1 MIQKINELKN
11 FTLLEEENIKK
22 EKTKG
27 AIKEAKTAIYK
38 TQKSVINNAT
48 KLYEK
53 RTIIIDAFMNKNI
66 YSGDVE
72 KDVYYSSEEFEP
84 EL

>member
-1 MIQKINELKN
+1 MLLKDKLNDILIDLLNEETSTLKAKEEQNEMIQKINELKN

-27 AIKEAKTAIYK
+27 AIKEAKKAIYK

-48 KLYEK
+48 KLY
-53 RTIIIDAFMNKNI
+53 
-66 YSGDVE
+66 
-72 KDVYYSSEEFEP
+72 
-84 EL
+84 

>member
-1 MIQKINELKN
+1 MLLKDKLNDILIDLLNEETSTFKAKEEQNEMIQKINELKN

-48 KLYEK
+48 KLY
-53 RTIIIDAFMNKNI
+53 
-66 YSGDVE
+66 
-72 KDVYYSSEEFEP
+72 
-84 EL
+84 